1 MTGHCPGNAAAEVT
15 SPTAILKGGNNM
27 KLKAKDKHLINAYVK
42 WCLASGY
49 GYPDEYTVSN
59 LLGNMHMSYRYLVEE
74 YIESKIK
81 EEIK

>member
-1 MTGHCPGNAAAEVT
+1 
-15 SPTAILKGGNNM
+15 M
-27 KLKAKDKHLINAYVK
+27 KLKAKDKHLINAYIK

-49 GYPDEYTVSN
+49 GYPDEYTVSK
-59 LLGNMHMSYRYLVEE
+59 LLGDMNIDHRYLVEE